1 MMTYAPAIPAS
12 APLVAGGLPALASRA
27 LAGAVSLTPLRK
39 RLSILIFHR
48 VLAEPDPI
56 FPSEMDARRFEQ
68 RMIYLKN
75 CFSLVSLE
83 DGIRGLRDGSLPP
96 RAACITFDDGYAD
109 NAEIAL
115 PILQRQGVHATFFIA
130 TGFLDGGRMW
140 NDTVIELIRRAPAVL
155 DLEPLGLGRHEL
167 DNFADRRAT
176 IGSILDALKYLPIAE
191 RSARVDALAA
201 HIGVALPDN
210 LMMRSEQV
218 RQLHDAGMTVGGHTV
233 NHPIVAR
240 MDAASARQEMADGK
254 ARLETLIGA
263 PVTLFAY
270 PNGKPGQDYLAE
282 HAQIARELGFDAA
295 VSTSWGAASKHSDF
309 FQLPRFTPWDE
320 SQFKF
325 SLRMMRNL
333 ANPGHTV

>member
-1 MMTYAPAIPAS
+1 M
-12 APLVAGGLPALASRA
+12 
-27 LAGAVSLTPLRK
+27 AGAVSLTPLRN

-48 VLAEPDPI
+48 VLAEPDSI

-68 RMIYLKN
+68 RLVYLKN
-75 CFSLVSLE
+75 CFNMISLR
-83 DGIRGLRDGSLPP
+83 DGVRGLREGNLPA

-115 PILQRQGVHATFFIA
+115 PILQRQGVHATFFVA

-140 NDTVIELIRRAPAVL
+140 NDTVIELIRRAPVNL
-155 DLEPLGLGRHEL
+155 DLSALGLGKHL
-167 DNFADRRAT
+167 LADSGSRRSS
-176 IGSILDALKYLPIAE
+176 IGAILDALKYLPIDE
-191 RSARVDALAA
+191 RSARVDALAR
-201 HIGVALPDN
+201 HIGVTLPDN

-218 RQLHDAGMTVGGHTV
+218 QQLHRAGMEIGGHTV

-240 MDAASARQEMADGK
+240 MDEAAARAEMADGK
-254 ARLETLIGA
+254 ARLEALIDA

-270 PNGKPGQDYLAE
+270 PNGKPGQDYLAG
-282 HAQIARELGFDAA
+282 HASMARELGFEAA
-295 VSTSWGAASKHSDF
+295 VSTAWGAAKPGSDL

-325 SLRMMRNL
+325 SLRMLRNL
-333 ANPGHTV
+333 ANPGRTV

>member
-1 MMTYAPAIPAS
+1 M
-12 APLVAGGLPALASRA
+12 
-27 LAGAVSLTPLRK
+27 AGAVSITPLRN

-48 VLAEPDPI
+48 VLAEPDRI

-68 RMIYLKN
+68 RLVYLKN
-75 CFSLVSLE
+75 CFNLISLREGVC
-83 DGIRGLRDGSLPP
+83 GLRDGNLPQ

-115 PILQRQGVHATFFIA
+115 PILQRQGVHATFFVA

-140 NDTVIELIRRAPAVL
+140 NDTVIELIRRAPQRL
-155 DLEPLGLGRHEL
+155 DLSALGLGSHLL
-167 DNFADRRAT
+167 DDSDSRRRT
-176 IGSILDALKYLPIAE
+176 IGSILDALKYLPIGE
-191 RSARVDALAA
+191 RSERVAALAR
-201 HIGVALPDN
+201 HLGVALPDN

-218 RQLHDAGMTVGGHTV
+218 QQLHRAGMEIGGHTV

-240 MDAASARQEMADGK
+240 MEATEAKAEMANGK
-254 ARLETLIGA
+254 ARLEALIDA

-282 HAQIARELGFDAA
+282 HAAMARELGFEAA
-295 VSTSWGAASKHSDF
+295 VSTAWGAAKPGSDL
-309 FQLPRFTPWDE
+309 FQLPRFTPWDD

-325 SLRMMRNL
+325 SLRMLRNL
-333 ANPGHTV
+333 ANPGRTI